1 MADPRLGPPVLT
13 EHGVVFRARR
23 LAFDRFAG
31 FDARNDEFARTPSE
45 PRRPPPVLRGGTVS
59 FLPVPASPT
68 HASRAGRAGLAS
80 LANTS

>member
-31 FDARNDEFARTPSE
+31 FDARKAEFVSTPSE
-45 PRRPPPVLRGGTVS
+45 PRRPPPVLRGGSVAFPCAT
-59 FLPVPASPT
+59 LASP
-68 HASRAGRAGLAS
+68 AGLS
-80 LANTS
+80 

>member
-31 FDARNDEFARTPSE
+31 FDARNAEFVSTPSE
-45 PRRPPPVLRGGTVS
+45 PRRPPPVLRGGSVA
-59 FLPVPASPT
+59 FLYAT
-68 HASRAGRAGLAS
+68 LASRAGLS
-80 LANTS
+80 